1 MGETDF
7 HRKEIIDLLVALE
20 ERYSAHPDV
29 YVAGDLF
36 LYYKQGDPRSV
47 VCPDVFLVF
56 GVPRGNRRIYK
67 LWEEGRV
74 PSLVIEVTSLST
86 REEDLGLKKER
97 YARLGVKEYF
107 LHDPFAEYLA
117 PSLQGFRL
125 LGGRY
130 RPIAP
135 AADGSLPSAVTGL
148 VLRTEGEALRLFDTA
163 TGERLQTIEEIRDA
177 RRQAVAHVK
186 EAEARAAAAEAEL
199 ARLRRELG
207 RRDERG

>member
-20 ERYSAHPDV
+20 ARYSAHPDV

-36 LYYKQGDPRSV
+36 LYYRQGDPRSV
-47 VCPDVFLVF
+47 VCPDVFVVF
-56 GVPRGNRRIYK
+56 GVPRGNRRVYK
-67 LWEEGRV
+67 LWEEGRA

-86 REEDLGLKKER
+86 REEDLGLKRER
-97 YARLGVKEYF
+97 YARLGVEEYF

-125 LGGRY
+125 AGGRY

-148 VLRTEGEALRLFDTA
+148 LLRTEGEALRLFEGT
-163 TGERLQTIEEIRDA
+163 TGERLLTVEEMRDA
-177 RRQAVAHVK
+177 RREAEAYAAQ
-186 EAEARAAAAEAEL
+186 AEARAEAAEAEL
-199 ARLRRELG
+199 ARLRQELA
-207 RRDERG
+207 RRDQRG